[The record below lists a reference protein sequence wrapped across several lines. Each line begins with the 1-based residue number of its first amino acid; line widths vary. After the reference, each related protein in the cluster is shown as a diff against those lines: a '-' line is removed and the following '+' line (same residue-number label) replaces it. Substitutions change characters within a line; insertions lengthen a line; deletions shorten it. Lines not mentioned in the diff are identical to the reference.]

1 MYIIIIIII
10 VIINNIIN
18 LKTKIMAFKA
28 SFKFSSGAGA
38 NQELDV
44 LNCNVTFMRDT
55 DKKGRPSSDIYGGK
69 IVVIVE
75 STPDS
80 IVLENMFAQFK
91 PIGGSIIFKKA
102 DEDAK
107 MKELT
112 FENGYIVD
120 YEEGLNVSNDTPMA
134 IRFVI
139 SAQKVSLGNAKFEQN
154 WPEAN

>member
-1 MYIIIIIII
+1 
-10 VIINNIIN
+10 
-18 LKTKIMAFKA
+18 MAFKG

-38 NQELDV
+38 NKEMDV
-44 LNCNVTFMRDT
+44 LNCNVSFKRDV
-55 DKKGRPSSDIYGGK
+55 DAKGRPASDVYGGK
-69 IVVIVE
+69 IMVVVE

-91 PIGGSIIFKKA
+91 PIGGSIVFKKA

-107 MKELT
+107 MKELI
-112 FENGYIVD
+112 FENGYVIE

-134 IRFVI
+134 IKFII
-139 SAQKVSLGNAKFEQN
+139 SAQKVTLGNAKFEQN